1 MIASYEKKITLFRQR
16 VLSRAAPV
24 GRLMDLLGYRRSWSR
39 DLQGLEIEGHRHQS
53 AFARIQEM
61 AAGRVA
67 GIIAALDQEF
77 SVARR
82 QRLHD
87 DCGLLPR
94 IGGCRRNRE
103 NNRVAPRQ
111 DLGPVVIGIA
121 RLESR
126 ERLGTSSVRGD
137 APQAGRSADSEYD
150 DVTLSPCP
158 RQPRLAIRDL
168 ADHARQA
175 AGKRYAFELWAV
187 EERDRLTVGREEGA
201 EPSVGSG
208 KRFRLQFL
216 ETSHPKPVL
225 IAKDDGPAVGRQ
237 RGELQPSFVLCRQG
251 AVGPRQPRAD
261 DRSGLC
267 LVPGGYERPH
277 REDPDHDAGQDRAG
291 RDQRRASIRAGL
303 AL

>member
-1 MIASYEKKITLFRQR
+1 MSH
-16 VLSRAAPV
+16 AAPV
-24 GRLMDLLGYRRSWSR
+24 GRLIDLLGYRRSWSR
-39 DLQGLEIEGHRHQS
+39 NLQGFEIEGHRHQS
-53 AFARIQEM
+53 AVARVKEM
-61 AAGRVA
+61 AAGRVT
-67 GIIAALDQEF
+67 GVMAALDQES

-87 DCGLLPR
+87 DCGLVPR

-103 NNRVAPRQ
+103 DNGLAPRQ

-126 ERLGTSSVRGD
+126 ERLGASSVGGD

-150 DVTLSPCP
+150 DVTRSPCP

-201 EPSVGSG
+201 EASVGSG
-208 KRFRLQFL
+208 RRFRLQFL
-216 ETSHPKPVL
+216 ETSHPQPVL
-225 IAKDDGPAVGRQ
+225 MAKDDGPAVGRK
-237 RGELQPSFVLCRQG
+237 
-251 AVGPRQPRAD
+251 
-261 DRSGLC
+261 
-267 LVPGGYERPH
+267 
-277 REDPDHDAGQDRAG
+277 
-291 RDQRRASIRAGL
+291 
-303 AL
+303 